1 MMGRRS
7 LLLSGAAITGLVIAG
22 GFAATRAATVATV
35 GQPAPEFAVADTS
48 GRMRRLDEFKGKIVV
63 LEWTSSSCPFTAAHY
78 TNGVMQALQKWAT
91 DRGVIWLSVLST
103 DPSHTDYLPPAE
115 AEAYDRKRG
124 GAPTALLMDQNGIM
138 GHAYGARTTPGMF
151 VISATGVVV
160 YEGAIDDH
168 PSYDPA
174 VVLKSHNLVRA
185 ALEDI
190 AAGRPVAIP
199 STQPYGC
206 AVGYGAT

>member
-7 LLLSGAAITGLVIAG
+7 LLLSGVAFTGLVIAG
-22 GFAATRAATVATV
+22 GFAATRAATVAAV

-48 GRMRRLDEFKGKIVV
+48 GRMRRLDEFKGKTVV

-78 TNGVMQALQKWAT
+78 TNGVMQAQWAT

-103 DPSHTDYLPPAE
+103 DPSHSDYLPPAE

-124 GAPTALLMDQNGIM
+124 ATPTALLMDQNGIM

-151 VISATGVVV
+151 VISATGMVV

>member
-1 MMGRRS
+1 MIERRS

-22 GFAATRAATVATV
+22 GFSVTWAATVPTV
-35 GQPAPEFAVADTS
+35 GQPAPEFSVADTS
-48 GRMRRLDEFKGKIVV
+48 GHLRRLDEFKGKTVV

-78 TNGVMQALQKWAT
+78 TNGVIPALQKWAT
-91 DRGVIWLSVLST
+91 DHGVIWLSVLST

-115 AEAYDRKRG
+115 AEAYNRKRG
-124 GAPTALLMDQNGIM
+124 ATPTALLMDQNGIM

-190 AAGRPVAIP
+190 AAGRPIAIP

>member
-1 MMGRRS
+1 
-7 LLLSGAAITGLVIAG
+7 
-22 GFAATRAATVATV
+22 
-35 GQPAPEFAVADTS
+35 
-48 GRMRRLDEFKGKIVV
+48 
-63 LEWTSSSCPFTAAHY
+63 
-78 TNGVMQALQKWAT
+78 
-91 DRGVIWLSVLST
+91 
-103 DPSHTDYLPPAE
+103 
-115 AEAYDRKRG
+115 
-124 GAPTALLMDQNGIM
+124 MDQNGIM

-151 VISATGVVV
+151 VISATGMVV
-160 YEGAIDDH
+160 YEGSIDDH